1 VVVEGGPTPTAPV
14 DGPVVPCGCVLACEG
29 VLSWPELVVPEDE
42 LGVGV
47 TVVGDVAVELA
58 VDDGVVAVLVAP
70 AVVAAAVDAVE
81 VLLVDEVEVD
91 VEPIVEVDPVVPAGA
106 FAAANVSAVTISPLL
121 GVRERNEEALGAW
134 RFASAFPAFA
144 SECAARKLTACG
156 GAITMPIEAANCSI
170 RWSSPSVATL
180 ERRAALRP
188 DSVVFCSRARPML
201 APSLRT
207 STCIATIP
215 ASITPSTGIHQRP
228 RTRRSSSL

>member
-14 DGPVVPCGCVLACEG
+14 DGPVVPCACVVACDCEP
-29 VLSWPELVVPEDE
+29 VWLELVVLEDDV
-42 LGVGV
+42 GAGV

-58 VDDGVVAVLVAP
+58 VDDGVVVVPVTAP
-70 AVVAAAVDAVE
+70 VAAPVLDALVE
-81 VLLVDEVEVD
+81 LLVDEVEDD

-121 GVRERNEEALGAW
+121 GVSDRNEDALGAW
-134 RFASAFPAFA
+134 MFASAFPAFA

-156 GAITMPIEAANCSI
+156 GAITIPIEAANCSI

-188 DSVVFCSRARPML
+188 DSAVFCSSARPML